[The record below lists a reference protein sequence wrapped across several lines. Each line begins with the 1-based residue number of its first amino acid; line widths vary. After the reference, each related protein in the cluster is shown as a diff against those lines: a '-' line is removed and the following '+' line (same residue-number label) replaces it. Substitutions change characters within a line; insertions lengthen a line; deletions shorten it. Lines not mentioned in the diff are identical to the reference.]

1 VNTKREVIVDVVV
14 EVHQEV
20 VVEDTLVLILMSTF
34 SSFARV

>member
-20 VVEDTLVLILMSTF
+20 VEDTLVLILMSTF